1 MVRPSWICFGE
12 NKSILLFGGFEKNFF
27 QPKGR
32 GKSGCE
38 GEVNKETS
46 VCLFVFKDSY
56 VSGSSHAVL

>member
-1 MVRPSWICFGE
+1 LGE
-12 NKSILLFGGFEKNFF
+12 NKSILLFGGFEEKFF

-38 GEVNKETS
+38 GEVNKEMS